1 MILRQTALLQEKTI
15 WHCVIKEALKDNKK
29 VLAVTGGF
37 HSLGLYELLKS
48 DNIQKEKLHKLS
60 QKDEGC
66 FPVAYSYE
74 AADAL
79 SGYASGIQRPI
90 FMIA

>member
-1 MILRQTALLQEKTI
+1 M
-15 WHCVIKEALKDNKK
+15 
-29 VLAVTGGF
+29 
-37 HSLGLYELLKS
+37 GLYELLKS

-79 SGYASGIQRPI
+79 SGYASGIQRPY